1 MSPRTPKQFAEIR
14 DEKRN
19 LIMDVALEHFSSK
32 GYFVTTMSH
41 IAKHAEIS
49 KGLIYNYF
57 ESKEALLKE
66 IIHRSVQEAYLY
78 FDLDNDGYL
87 SEDEF
92 DFFVRRISLM
102 YKEKK
107 TFWRLFTQLMMQ
119 DEVRDLFQK
128 LYIDQGGGDH
138 AVSEIKPGFS
148 VTDIIKMLSDY
159 FMRKKERKGPDYDPY
174 LDMNMFIISMK
185 GFAITYIY
193 TDENDDVYYE
203 KTINRIIELYK

>member
-1 MSPRTPKQFAEIR
+1 MSPRTPEQFAEIR

-19 LIMDVALEHFSSK
+19 LIMDVALEHFSGK

-41 IAKHAEIS
+41 IAGHAGIS

-57 ESKEALLKE
+57 ESKEDLLKE
-66 IIHRSVQEAYLY
+66 IIQRSVQEAYRY

-102 YKEKK
+102 YREKK
-107 TFWRLFTQLMMQ
+107 AFWRLFTQLLMQ
-119 DEVRDLFQK
+119 DEVRNLFQK
-128 LYIDQGGGDH
+128 FYIDPGPD
-138 AVSEIKPGFS
+138 VSEIKPGFS
-148 VTDIIKMLSDY
+148 VTDIIKMLTDY
-159 FMRKKERKGPDYDPY
+159 FMRKKERNGPEYDPV

-193 TDENDDVYYE
+193 SDESDDIYYE